1 MIEMRNINYGTKM
14 QVEIILHVWN
24 YWKGEDHDKQMIT
37 SSDVI
42 NLQKPKLQITR
53 KDNFGQTTCSKHL
66 KKKITPTDVNN
77 LRMSKMQINWKS
89 QFWTKILDLRTIHNT
104 QQVRSQCTL
113 KTDHSQLTAGLWSI
127 IHDGNDNCTNRRNS
141 TP

>member
-1 MIEMRNINYGTKM
+1 MELSEVKMIEMRNINYGTKM

-53 KDNFGQTTCSKHL
+53 KDNFGQTTFPKHL
-66 KKKITPTDVNN
+66 KKELHQPMSIIWDCQRYKATGKVNFGQKYWIYEQFTI
-77 LRMSKMQINWKS
+77 LSKWEVNALSKL
-89 QFWTKILDLRTIHNT
+89 TTVN
-104 QQVRSQCTL
+104 
-113 KTDHSQLTAGLWSI
+113 SQLSYEA
-127 IHDGNDNCTNRRNS
+127 
-141 TP
+141 